1 MDGDEL
7 CKVGDFGLLRE
18 LPADSDIYVPQSDD
32 PLPCRWMALESL
44 TDRRFSVASD
54 VWSYGVLMWEMFKP
68 KKLPYEESNP
78 FEIVSK
84 LKDGYRLPLPRGIPR
99 VLGDIMKAC
108 WKKDPS
114 KRPSFLLICT
124 LLTTKALMLK
134 DEDYVYGSIVKKTLH
149 I

>member
-32 PLPCRWMALESL
+32 PLPCRWMALDSL

-54 VWSYGVLMWEMFKP
+54 VRSYGVLMWEMFKP
-68 KKLPYEESNP
+68 KNMPYKESNP

-108 WKKDPS
+108 WKK
-114 KRPSFLLICT
+114 RPKQETQLFIDMHT
-124 LLTTKALMLK
+124 INY
-134 DEDYVYGSIVKKTLH
+134 ESIDA
-149 I
+149 

>member
-1 MDGDEL
+1 
-7 CKVGDFGLLRE
+7 
-18 LPADSDIYVPQSDD
+18 
-32 PLPCRWMALESL
+32 
-44 TDRRFSVASD
+44 
-54 VWSYGVLMWEMFKP
+54 MWEMFKP
-68 KKLPYEESNP
+68 KTMPYKEFGP
-78 FEIVSK
+78 FEVVSK

-108 WKKDPS
+108 WKEDPS